1 MKNKKRFLII
11 VIALLLI
18 VALIGILYVFTNN
31 QKNDSYIEESI
42 GSKLVTAKIND
53 EEEQNQIISIITN
66 DNEDIKL
73 TSQDISYYKI
83 LNPNSENIEED
94 IINNKIFSIEAKNRN
109 IQLSNNE
116 IDQIEEI
123 VNSEEI
129 LEGIN
134 SQEEKEEIQR
144 IIYEYLED
152 IEYSSKLK
160 SQILDEISEGNL
172 SIQDGEL
179 NQLLYDYNKMQEQ
192 AKSLTDETEKEELF
206 KNIYQQLMKIQN
218 LYYSKIRDKYL
229 TD

>member
-129 LEGIN
+129 FC
-134 SQEEKEEIQR
+134 
-144 IIYEYLED
+144 
-152 IEYSSKLK
+152 
-160 SQILDEISEGNL
+160 
-172 SIQDGEL
+172 
-179 NQLLYDYNKMQEQ
+179 LLYTSD
-192 AKSLTDETEKEELF
+192 AAD
-206 KNIYQQLMKIQN
+206 
-218 LYYSKIRDKYL
+218 D
-229 TD
+229 

>member
-229 TD
+229 TN